1 MQKKKLL
8 TAIMS
13 LSLVA
18 VVGIGGTL
26 AYLSDKTELVT
37 NTFAVGSG
45 YVEQGIVLDESD
57 VQFNKTERTETVNT
71 QNRKQGNE
79 YPDLLPGDERT
90 KDPTVWMS
98 VGSVESYVF
107 INIEGA
113 DILAEDG
120 VTIND
125 FNDGGEWVKVDNRQ
139 GIDGIYRYKEIVDVR
154 TVEGKKEGD
163 LVAVDQLFSKVTFS
177 GDTTNEEFA
186 EVKKNGLTDLVIQ
199 AAAVQAANIDEAI
212 ALTEAMNAAEW
223 KTVK

>member
-45 YVEQGIVLDESD
+45 YVGQGIVLDESD

-154 TVEGKKEGD
+154 TVEGKNEGD

-212 ALTEAMNAAEW
+212 ALTEAMNTAEW

>member
-45 YVEQGIVLDESD
+45 YVGQGIVLDESD

-154 TVEGKKEGD
+154 TVEGKNEGD

-177 GDTTNEEFA
+177 GDITNEEFA

>member
-37 NTFAVGSG
+37 NTFVVGSG

-154 TVEGKKEGD
+154 TVEGKNEGD

-177 GDTTNEEFA
+177 GDTTNEKFA

>member
-37 NTFAVGSG
+37 NTFEVGSG
-45 YVEQGIVLDESD
+45 YVGQGIVLDESE

-125 FNDGGEWVKVDNRQ
+125 FNDGGEWVKVDNRR

-154 TVEGKKEGD
+154 TVEGKNKGD

>member
-45 YVEQGIVLDESD
+45 YVGQGIVLDESD

>member
-45 YVEQGIVLDESD
+45 YVGQGIVLDESD

-154 TVEGKKEGD
+154 TVEGKNEGD

>member
-57 VQFNKTERTETVNT
+57 VQFNKTERTEIVNT

>member
-37 NTFAVGSG
+37 NTFEVGSG
-45 YVEQGIVLDESD
+45 YVGQGIVLDESE

-125 FNDGGEWVKVDNRQ
+125 FNDGGEWVKVDNRR

-154 TVEGKKEGD
+154 TVEGKNKGD
-163 LVAVDQLFSKVTFS
+163 LVAVNQLFSKVTFS

-186 EVKKNGLTDLVIQ
+186 EIQKNGLTDLVIQ
-199 AAAVQAANIDEAI
+199 AAAVQAANIDETT
-212 ALTEAMNAAEW
+212 ALTEAMNVAEW

>member
-37 NTFAVGSG
+37 NTFEVGSG
-45 YVEQGIVLDESD
+45 YVGQGIVLDESE

-125 FNDGGEWVKVDNRQ
+125 FNDGGEWVKVDNRR

-154 TVEGKKEGD
+154 TVEGKNKGD

-223 KTVK
+223 KTVE

>member
-37 NTFAVGSG
+37 NTFKVGRG
-45 YVEQGIVLDESD
+45 YVGQGIVLDESE

-107 INIEGA
+107 INIKGA

-125 FNDGGEWVKVDNRQ
+125 FNDGDEWVKVDNRR

-154 TVEGKKEGD
+154 TVEGKNEGD

-177 GDTTNEEFA
+177 EDTTNEEFA
-186 EVKKNGLTDLVIQ
+186 KIQKNGLTDLVIQ
-199 AAAVQAANIDEAI
+199 AAAVQAANIDEAT

-223 KTVK
+223 KTVE